1 MRLFTAGKYYSQE
14 SINNKHGCRTDS
26 PVLLC
31 CALIVAISKN
41 SRQNGRIAPAIP
53 NMISVSQLFMVIGII
68 MVLHSAYSCLHYRE
82 LLRDLEESGFE
93 DAAAVESLPLPPMDV
108 IVEVITGA
116 LLILIS
122 ELVRTGSSLQPVT
135 SKGGFRTRP
144 VVAPAYRTREFDTYT
159 SRARAFQ

>member
-1 MRLFTAGKYYSQE
+1 
-14 SINNKHGCRTDS
+14 
-26 PVLLC
+26 
-31 CALIVAISKN
+31 
-41 SRQNGRIAPAIP
+41 
-53 NMISVSQLFMVIGII
+53 MISVSQLFMVIGII

-144 VVAPAYRTREFDTYT
+144 VVAPAYRTREFDIYT